1 MLAPELMA
9 AMASGCWAVGT
20 LFSATASAQMGAFA
34 FTRWRLFF
42 AMILLWGAAFYVG
55 RWPELTWES
64 VAWLSASSWIGILV
78 GDTAL
83 FVCMNRLGPRR
94 CGVLFA
100 THALFSALFAWFF
113 LGETLWGMTLMG
125 SGVLVSGV
133 MVAIVW
139 GRREDETH
147 RWENTQGTLWVGV
160 AMGLLAAVGQAVATL
175 MIKPL
180 MSTGIDAVSASA
192 VRATASFTAHLL
204 LLWAGV
210 GLSKLQSPLTLKN
223 LMNTAL
229 SATVSMVIGMTLIL
243 QALKTGQAN
252 LVAIFSSIAP
262 VLLLPLLWAVYRRQ
276 PAAGAWWGGAMTVV
290 GSAMIMSSKV

>member
-1 MLAPELMA
+1 MLAPELLA

>member
-1 MLAPELMA
+1 MLAPELLA
-9 AMASGCWAVGT
+9 GMASGCWAIGA
-20 LFSATASAQMGAFA
+20 LFSANAASEMGAFA

-42 AMILLWGAAFYVG
+42 AMCLLWLAALYVG
-55 RWPELTWES
+55 RWPELTFDAI
-64 VAWLSASSWIGILV
+64 AWLSLSSWIGILV

-94 CGVLFA
+94 SGVLFA
-100 THALFSALFAWFF
+100 THALFSALFAWVFF
-113 LGETLWGMTLMG
+113 GETLWGWTLMG

-133 MVAIVW
+133 MVATLW
-139 GRREDETH
+139 GRREEETH
-147 RWENTQGTLWVGV
+147 AWENTSGALWMGV

-175 MIKPL
+175 MMKPL
-180 MSTGIDAVSASA
+180 MSTGLDAVSASA
-192 VRATASFTAHLL
+192 VRATASFAAHVL
-204 LLWAGV
+204 LLWCGL
-210 GLSKLQSPLTLKN
+210 GLSQLKN
-223 LMNTAL
+223 PLNWKNLLNTAL

-262 VLLLPLLWAVYRRQ
+262 VLLLPLLWVVYRRQ

>member
-1 MLAPELMA
+1 MLAPELLA

-55 RWPELTWES
+55 RWTELTWES

>member
-1 MLAPELMA
+1 MLAPELLA

-64 VAWLSASSWIGILV
+64 VAWLSASSWIGILI

-94 CGVLFA
+94 SGVLFA
-100 THALFSALFAWFF
+100 THALFSALFAWLF
-113 LGETLWGMTLMG
+113 LSETLWGMTLMG

-139 GRREDETH
+139 GRRDDETH
-147 RWENTQGTLWVGV
+147 RWENTQGALWVGV
-160 AMGLLAAVGQAVATL
+160 VMGLLAAVGQAVATL

-180 MSTGIDAVSASA
+180 MSTGVDAVSASA
-192 VRATASFTAHLL
+192 VRATASFLAHLL

-210 GLSKLQSPLTLKN
+210 GLAKLQSPLSLKN
-223 LMNTAL
+223 LWNTAL

-290 GSAMIMSSKV
+290 GSAMIMSSKI

>member
-1 MLAPELMA
+1 MLAPELLA
-9 AMASGCWAVGT
+9 GMASGCWAIGA
-20 LFSATASAQMGAFA
+20 LFSANASSEMGAFA

-42 AMILLWGAAFYVG
+42 AMCLLWLAAFYVG
-55 RWPELTWES
+55 RWPELTVES
-64 VAWLSASSWIGILV
+64 IAWLSLSSWIGILV

-94 CGVLFA
+94 SGVLFA
-100 THALFSALFAWFF
+100 THALFSALFAWLFF
-113 LGETLWGMTLMG
+113 GETLWGWTLMG

-133 MVAIVW
+133 MVTTLW
-139 GRREDETH
+139 GRREEETH
-147 RWENTQGTLWVGV
+147 AWENTRGALWMGV
-160 AMGLLAAVGQAVATL
+160 AMGLLAAVGQSVATL
-175 MIKPL
+175 MMKPL

-192 VRATASFTAHLL
+192 VRATASFVAHVL
-204 LLWAGV
+204 LLWCGLS
-210 GLSKLQSPLTLKN
+210 LSKLKNPLNWKSL
-223 LMNTAL
+223 LNTAL

-276 PAAGAWWGGAMTVV
+276 PAAGAWWGGAMTVA
-290 GSAMIMSSKV
+290 GSAMIMSSKI

>member
-1 MLAPELMA
+1 MLAPELLA

-64 VAWLSASSWIGILV
+64 VAWLSASSWIGILI

-94 CGVLFA
+94 SGVLFA
-100 THALFSALFAWFF
+100 THALFSALFAWLF
-113 LGETLWGMTLMG
+113 LSETLWGMTLMG

-147 RWENTQGTLWVGV
+147 RWENTQGALWVGV
-160 AMGLLAAVGQAVATL
+160 VMGLLAAVGQAVATL

-192 VRATASFTAHLL
+192 VRATASFLAHLV

-210 GLSKLQSPLTLKN
+210 GLSKLQSPLSWKN
-223 LMNTAL
+223 LWNTAL

-290 GSAMIMSSKV
+290 GSAMIMSAKI

>member
-1 MLAPELMA
+1 MLAPELLA

-55 RWPELTWES
+55 RWTELTWES

-100 THALFSALFAWFF
+100 THALFSALFAWLF

-192 VRATASFTAHLL
+192 VRATASFAAHLL

-210 GLSKLQSPLTLKN
+210 GLSKLQSPLTFKN

>member
-55 RWPELTWES
+55 RWTELTWES

>member
-1 MLAPELMA
+1 MLAPEMLA
-9 AMASGCWAVGT
+9 AMASGCWAVGA
-20 LFSATASAQMGAFA
+20 LFSASASTEMGAFA

-42 AMILLWGAAFYVG
+42 AMILLWGAALYVG

-64 VAWLSASSWIGILV
+64 VAWLSVSSWIGILV

-94 CGVLFA
+94 SGVLFA
-100 THALFSALFAWFF
+100 THALFSALLAWLF

-139 GRREDETH
+139 GRRDDETH
-147 RWENTQGTLWVGV
+147 RWENTRGTLWVGV

-210 GLSKLQSPLTLKN
+210 GLSKLQNPLSWKN
-223 LMNTAL
+223 LLNTAL

-276 PAAGAWWGGAMTVV
+276 PAAGAWWGGAMTVI
-290 GSAMIMSSKV
+290 GSAMIMGSKI

>member
-1 MLAPELMA
+1 MLAPELLA

-64 VAWLSASSWIGILV
+64 VAWLSASSWIGILI

-94 CGVLFA
+94 SGVLFA
-100 THALFSALFAWFF
+100 THALFSALFAWLF
-113 LGETLWGMTLMG
+113 LSETLWGMTLMG

-139 GRREDETH
+139 GRRDDETH
-147 RWENTQGTLWVGV
+147 RWENTQGALWVGV
-160 AMGLLAAVGQAVATL
+160 VMGLLAAVGQAVATL

-180 MSTGIDAVSASA
+180 MSTGVDAVSASA
-192 VRATASFTAHLL
+192 VRATASFLAHLL

-210 GLSKLQSPLTLKN
+210 GLAKLQSPLSLKN
-223 LMNTAL
+223 LWNTAL

-290 GSAMIMSSKV
+290 GSATIMSSKI

>member
-1 MLAPELMA
+1 MLAPELLA

-55 RWPELTWES
+55 RWTELTWES
-64 VAWLSASSWIGILV
+64 VAWLSVSSWIGILV

-229 SATVSMVIGMTLIL
+229 SASVSMVIGMTLIL

-290 GSAMIMSSKV
+290 GSAMIMSSKI

>member
-1 MLAPELMA
+1 MLAPELLA

-55 RWPELTWES
+55 RWPELTFES

-94 CGVLFA
+94 SGVLFA
-100 THALFSALFAWFF
+100 THALFSALLAWLF

-139 GRREDETH
+139 GRREDENH
-147 RWENTQGTLWVGV
+147 RWENTRGTLWVGV
-160 AMGLLAAVGQAVATL
+160 VMGLMAAVGQAVATL

-204 LLWAGV
+204 LLWAGL
-210 GLSKLQSPLTLKN
+210 GLSKLQSPLNWKN
-223 LMNTAL
+223 LLNTAL

-262 VLLLPLLWAVYRRQ
+262 VLLLPLLWAVYRRK

-290 GSAMIMSSKV
+290 GSAMIMSSKI

>member
-1 MLAPELMA
+1 MLAPELLA

-55 RWPELTWES
+55 RWPELTFES

-94 CGVLFA
+94 SGVLFA
-100 THALFSALFAWFF
+100 THALFSALLAWLF

-139 GRREDETH
+139 GRREDENH
-147 RWENTQGTLWVGV
+147 RWENTRGTLWVGV
-160 AMGLLAAVGQAVATL
+160 VMGLMAAVGQAVATL

-192 VRATASFTAHLL
+192 VRATASFAAHLI
-204 LLWAGV
+204 LLWAGL
-210 GLSKLQSPLTLKN
+210 GLSKLQSPLNWKN
-223 LMNTAL
+223 LLNTAL

-290 GSAMIMSSKV
+290 GSAMIMSSKI

>member
-1 MLAPELMA
+1 MLAPELLA
-9 AMASGCWAVGT
+9 AMASGCWAVGA
-20 LFSATASAQMGAFA
+20 LFSATASNQMGAFA

-64 VAWLSASSWIGILV
+64 VAWLSVSSWIGILV

-100 THALFSALFAWFF
+100 THALFSALLAWLF
-113 LGETLWGMTLMG
+113 LGETLWGMTL
-125 SGVLVSGV
+125 
-133 MVAIVW
+133 
-139 GRREDETH
+139 
-147 RWENTQGTLWVGV
+147 
-160 AMGLLAAVGQAVATL
+160 MGLLAAVGQAVATL

-192 VRATASFTAHLL
+192 VRATASFVAHLL
-204 LLWAGV
+204 LLWAGL
-210 GLSKLQSPLTLKN
+210 GLSKVVNPLNWKIL
-223 LMNTAL
+223 LNTAL
-229 SATVSMVIGMTLIL
+229 SAAVSMVIGMTLIL
-243 QALKTGQAN
+243 QALQTGQAN

-262 VLLLPLLWAVYRRQ
+262 VLLLPLLWAVYRRK

-290 GSAMIMSSKV
+290 GSAMIMSSKI

>member
-1 MLAPELMA
+1 MLAPELLA
-9 AMASGCWAVGT
+9 GMASACWAIGA
-20 LFSATASAQMGAFA
+20 LFSANAASEMGAFA

-42 AMILLWGAAFYVG
+42 AMCLLWLAALYVG
-55 RWPELTWES
+55 RWPELTFES
-64 VAWLSASSWIGILV
+64 IAWLSLSSWIGILV

-94 CGVLFA
+94 SGVLFA
-100 THALFSALFAWFF
+100 THALFSALFAWLFF
-113 LGETLWGMTLMG
+113 GETLWGWTLMG

-133 MVAIVW
+133 MVATLW
-139 GRREDETH
+139 GRREEETH
-147 RWENTQGTLWVGV
+147 AWENTSGALWIGV
-160 AMGLLAAVGQAVATL
+160 AMGVLAAVGQAVATL
-175 MIKPL
+175 MMKPL

-192 VRATASFTAHLL
+192 VRATASFAAHVL
-204 LLWAGV
+204 LLWCGLS
-210 GLSKLQSPLTLKN
+210 LSKLKNPLHWKN
-223 LMNTAL
+223 LLNTAL

>member
-1 MLAPELMA
+1 MLAPELLA

-42 AMILLWGAAFYVG
+42 AMVLLWGAAIYVG

-64 VAWLSASSWIGILV
+64 VAWLSASSWIGILI

-94 CGVLFA
+94 SGVLFA
-100 THALFSALFAWFF
+100 THALFSALFAWLF
-113 LGETLWGMTLMG
+113 LSETLWGMTLMG

-139 GRREDETH
+139 GRRDDETH
-147 RWENTQGTLWVGV
+147 RWENTQGALWVGV
-160 AMGLLAAVGQAVATL
+160 VMGLLAAVGQAVATL

-180 MSTGIDAVSASA
+180 MSTGVDAVSASA
-192 VRATASFTAHLL
+192 VRATASFLAHLL

-210 GLSKLQSPLTLKN
+210 GLAKLQSPLSWKN
-223 LMNTAL
+223 LWNTAL

-290 GSAMIMSSKV
+290 GSAMIMSSKI

>member
-1 MLAPELMA
+1 MLAPELLA

-20 LFSATASAQMGAFA
+20 LFSATASSQMGAFA

-42 AMILLWGAAFYVG
+42 AMILLWGAAVYVD
-55 RWPELTWES
+55 RWTELTWES

>member
-1 MLAPELMA
+1 MLAPELLA
-9 AMASGCWAVGT
+9 AMASGCWAVGA
-20 LFSATASAQMGAFA
+20 LFSATASNQMGAFA

-42 AMILLWGAAFYVG
+42 AMCMLWLAALYVG
-55 RWPELTWES
+55 RWPELTFES
-64 VAWLSASSWIGILV
+64 IAWLSMSSWVGILI

-100 THALFSALFAWFF
+100 THALFSAFFAWLF
-113 LGETLWGMTLMG
+113 LGETLWGMTLVG

-139 GRREDETH
+139 GRRDEETH
-147 RWENTQGTLWVGV
+147 AWENTKGTLWMGV
-160 AMGLLAAVGQAVATL
+160 AMGLLAALGQATATL
-175 MIKPL
+175 LIKPL

-192 VRATASFTAHLL
+192 VRATASFAAHLF

-210 GLSKLQSPLTLKN
+210 GLSKLANPLTWKN
-223 LMNTAL
+223 LLNTAI
-229 SATVSMVIGMTLIL
+229 SACVSMVIGMTLIL

-262 VLLLPLLWAVYRRQ
+262 VLLLPLLWAVYRRK

-290 GSAMIMSSKV
+290 GSAMIMSSKI

>member
-1 MLAPELMA
+1 MLAPELLA

-42 AMILLWGAAFYVG
+42 AMILLWGAALYVG

-192 VRATASFTAHLL
+192 VRATASFAAHLL

-210 GLSKLQSPLTLKN
+210 GLSKLQSPLTFKN

>member
-1 MLAPELMA
+1 MLAPELLA

-55 RWPELTWES
+55 RWTELTWES
-64 VAWLSASSWIGILV
+64 VAWLSVSSWIGILV

-290 GSAMIMSSKV
+290 GSAMIMSSKI

>member
-1 MLAPELMA
+1 MLAPELLA

-55 RWPELTWES
+55 RWTELTWES

-192 VRATASFTAHLL
+192 VRATASFAAHLL

-223 LMNTAL
+223 LTNTAL